1 MLLFA
6 QILIFILFFVAVTVF
21 TFEATPVVQSGVQH
35 WHHKQLSHLTGIL
48 DKMFIFEVSH
58 KKLLLY
64 NVVCICLG
72 ALMGHVLTGKVW
84 VAFAGGF
91 IGSVI
96 PNFIAKRLQEM
107 RIEKFRNQLVDML
120 MLMSGALKAGLNLL
134 QALETVVE
142 EMPKPMSQEVGLLV
156 REIHVGVSLE
166 DAFTH
171 LRKRVN
177 IAELDL
183 ITTAIFIARETGGDL
198 TKTFSQLV
206 QSMREKRKLDGKV
219 KALTVQGRMQGI
231 IMSVL
236 PIVFVIMVHQMNKG
250 HFDIMLSDQL
260 GQMLLGAAIFA
271 QIVGMFLISKLSKVD
286 I

>member
-1 MLLFA
+1 
-6 QILIFILFFVAVTVF
+6 
-21 TFEATPVVQSGVQH
+21 
-35 WHHKQLSHLTGIL
+35 
-48 DKMFIFEVSH
+48 
-58 KKLLLY
+58 
-64 NVVCICLG
+64 
-72 ALMGHVLTGKVW
+72 MGHVLTGKVW